1 MLALA
6 CAPVSSDF
14 TQSESELAINPQTE
28 RELLTSAT
36 LLALG
41 DSYTIGQS
49 VAEKDRWPEQLARSL
64 EDHCLRLQLSIIAQT
79 GWTTDELAD
88 SLQDASFSPPYDL
101 VSLLVGVNNQ
111 FRGFPIT
118 DFENEFRELLEQAII
133 LAGDQPAHVL
143 VISIPDWAYTPSA
156 PPQSREQ
163 ISIEIDQHNSIA
175 RELSLELGAN
185 FIDIT
190 PISRMA
196 LEDPSLLAADSL
208 HPSAEMYGR
217 WVALILPIA
226 LNSLNLP
233 E

>member
-1 MLALA
+1 MLPVA
-6 CAPVSSDF
+6 CAPVSSDAPR
-14 TQSESELAINPQTE
+14 SESELASNPETE
-28 RELLTSAT
+28 RELPSSAT

-49 VAEKDRWPEQLARSL
+49 VGEKDRWPEQLARSL
-64 EDHCLRLQLSIIAQT
+64 EDHGLLLQLSIIAQT
-79 GWTTDELAD
+79 GWTTDELSSAM
-88 SLQDASFSPPYDL
+88 QAASFTPPYDL
-101 VSLLVGVNNQ
+101 VSLLIGVNNQ
-111 FRGFPIT
+111 FRGYPIT
-118 DFENEFRELLEQAII
+118 DFEKEFRGLLELAII

-143 VISIPDWAYTPSA
+143 VISIPDWAYTPFA

-163 ISIEIDQHNSIA
+163 ISMEIDQHNRIIKEISG
-175 RELSLELGAN
+175 ELGAN

-196 LEDPSLLAADSL
+196 LDNSSLLAADSL
-208 HPSAEMYGR
+208 HPSAEMYGL
-217 WVALILPIA
+217 WVAQILPIA

>member
-14 TQSESELAINPQTE
+14 AQSESELAINPQTE

-163 ISIEIDQHNSIA
+163 ISIEIDQHNRIV

-190 PISRMA
+190 PISRIA